1 MTYEIQLNKA
11 KYSLKLQAINEM
23 DIDQTNYTEPVHI
36 MVLDLI
42 FTHSFSQRLV
52 QLNRSFFKE
61 GFDYQQIGLGLELW
75 RGAYST
81 VKPYEV
87 GLTWNVNSA
96 HAAFYT
102 SEDLLQLAC
111 KHYNCP
117 PEQLRDQITRDRDRD
132 QIGVSFINEYRGRD
146 IKTTTGGYRKK
157 IQAFG
162 PDALY
167 KFEWNKDNKTV
178 LISVKDYLKQ
188 HYNIDLK

>member
-11 KYSLKLQAINEM
+11 RYSLKLKAINEM
-23 DIDQTNYTEPVHI
+23 EINQTNYTEPVSI
-36 MVLDLI
+36 LVLDLI

-61 GFDYQQIGLGLELW
+61 GFDYQQIGWGLELW

-111 KHYNCP
+111 KHYNCQ
-117 PEQLRDQITRDRDRD
+117 PEQLRDQITRDKDRD
-132 QIGVSFINEYRGRD
+132 QIGVSFINDYRGRD
-146 IKTTTGGYRKK
+146 IKTATGGYRKK

-162 PDALY
+162 PDAFY
-167 KFEWNKDNKTV
+167 KFEWKKHNQTV

>member
-1 MTYEIQLNKA
+1 MTYEIQLNKST
-11 KYSLKLQAINEM
+11 YILKLKTINEM
-23 DIDQTNYTEPVHI
+23 EINQKNITEPVSI
-36 MVLDLI
+36 LVLDLI

-52 QLNRSFFKE
+52 QLNRSFFRE

-111 KHYNCP
+111 KHYNCQ
-117 PEQLRDQITRDRDRD
+117 PEQLREQINRDKDRD
-132 QIGVSFINEYRGRD
+132 QIGVSFINEYAGRD
-146 IKTTTGGYRKK
+146 IKTATGGFRKK

-162 PDALY
+162 PDAFY
-167 KFEWNKDNKTV
+167 KFEWKKDTQTV

-188 HYNIDLK
+188 HYKIDLK